1 MDKANSADAERLQS
15 LAKQHLMLH
24 FSDMSGLAERDIPII
39 DRGEGSHV
47 FDVDGRRYIDG
58 LSGLYCVNLGHSH
71 GERIGDAAAAQMR
84 QLPFTSNWTVAH
96 PPGIELATRLSE
108 LAPPGLDR
116 AFFGSGGA
124 DAVESAWKLAVQFH
138 AANGEPARRRV
149 IARKD
154 AYHGVSLGALAMT
167 GIEECRTP
175 FEPLA
180 VPVSHVSNTNAYRH
194 PEGGDEQ
201 RLCAA
206 LLTEIEET
214 IDAEGAETIA
224 MLIAEPVQNAG
235 GSIVPPEGYWAGL
248 REICDRHG
256 ILLCSDEVICAFG
269 RLGYWFGA
277 DRFGYVPDLITFAK
291 GLTGAYFSMGGVL
304 ISDRVAEPFLDGRS
318 NYLHGYTF
326 GGHPVGA
333 AVALAAIETVESEGV
348 LENVRDQRA
357 ACRRGPER
365 AARHPDRRRRSRRR
379 LLLGDRAGP
388 RPGDA
393 GELRRPRRRLA
404 AEGRALRGAL
414 EPRPDLQARR
424 PDRTDHPDR
433 AAACRRRRPDRGD
446 RLDHPRGPRGRDR
459 TDGRAARA
467 DRRRLAAP
475 RDGVDG
481 DAALDAQQRRVDLE
495 QVEALIEEEL
505 AEP

>member
-1 MDKANSADAERLQS
+1 MDQANSADAERLQS

-96 PPGIELATRLSE
+96 PPGIELAARLSE

-138 AANGEPARRRV
+138 AANGESARRRV

-224 MLIAEPVQNAG
+224 MMIAEPVQNAG

-269 RLGYWFGA
+269 RLGHWFGA

-348 LENVRDQRA
+348 LENVRTN
-357 ACRRGPER
+357 E
-365 AARHPDRRRRSRRR
+365 S
-379 LLLGDRAGP
+379 L
-388 RPGDA
+388 A
-393 GELRRPRRRLA
+393 GEVLNELRDIPIV
-404 AEGRALRGAL
+404 GDVRGAGYFWAIEL
-414 EPRPDLQARR
+414 VRDQETRASFDGPAADWLLKDVLSEELWSRGLICRLD
-424 PDRTDHPDR
+424 DRTEPIIQI
-433 AAACRRRRPDRGD
+433 APP
-446 RLDHPRGPRGRDR
+446 LV
-459 TDGRAARA
+459 A
-467 DRRRLAAP
+467 DA
-475 RDGVDG
+475 
-481 DAALDAQQRRVDLE
+481 
-495 QVEALIEEEL
+495 ALIEEIASIIREGLEVATERMGERPEL
-505 AEP
+505 TGVG